1 MQRIVTFDGDKA
13 AKRFEFCR
21 IAVLGAG
28 NGKGERTR
36 EVIRREARIL
46 TALDAVSES
55 ALQKWV
61 EAGDDHLP
69 GKDADPEA
77 RVLLAGEQ
85 KLSLSQEDHALLEG
99 YLDTTPWLPR
109 AARDAVDVQ
118 DWWSAAE
125 KVEG

>member
-1 MQRIVTFDGDKA
+1 MTRTVIFDGDKA

-21 IAVLGAG
+21 IAVIGAG

-36 EVIRREARIL
+36 EVVRREARIL
-46 TALDAVSES
+46 TALDAISEPMPPTEEDKS
-55 ALQKWV
+55 PRA
-61 EAGDDHLP
+61 
-69 GKDADPEA
+69 
-77 RVLLAGEQ
+77 LLAGEHVWT
-85 KLSLSQEDHALLEG
+85 LSQEDHALLEG

-109 AARDAVDVQ
+109 AAQSAVDVQ